1 MNRWLV
7 ALRFIGIGWYVALSI
22 ILLAG
27 GGLWL
32 DAKLDSR
39 PLFTLVGLSIGIVV
53 AFYGVY
59 RMLRQVQDV
68 EKEERIREKANK
80 EQD

>member
-7 ALRFIGIGWYVALSI
+7 ALRLIGIGWYVALSI
-22 ILLAG
+22 VLPAV

-32 DAKLDSR
+32 DTRLNIR
-39 PLFTLVGLSIGIVV
+39 PLFTLVGLGIGIVV

-59 RMLRQVQDV
+59 RMLRQFQFV
-68 EKEERIREKANK
+68 EKAQQARDKTNK

>member
-1 MNRWLV
+1 MNRWLM
-7 ALRFIGIGWYVALSI
+7 ALRLIGIGWYVALSI
-22 ILLAG
+22 VLPAG

-32 DAKLDSR
+32 DTRLNSR
-39 PLFTLVGLSIGIVV
+39 PLFTLVGLGIGIVV

-59 RMLRQVQDV
+59 RMLRQFQVL
-68 EKEERIREKANK
+68 EKEQQARDETNK